1 MATKLEAIVLWF
13 ERKIS
18 LHSKSRGG
26 GGLEAEEVLW
36 NGSLGLSMS
45 CSPTSDAN
53 NLFCSFC
60 IMHNVAIKLKK
71 SCIELHIFW
80 NFSYLNKSLILF
92 LVQFIFRFFRE
103 SLSGGH

>member
-53 NLFCSFC
+53 NLFCSF
-60 IMHNVAIKLKK
+60 V
-71 SCIELHIFW
+71 ELYWASDFLE
-80 NFSYLNKSLILF
+80 FLLF
-92 LVQFIFRFFRE
+92 KQ
-103 SLSGGH
+103 